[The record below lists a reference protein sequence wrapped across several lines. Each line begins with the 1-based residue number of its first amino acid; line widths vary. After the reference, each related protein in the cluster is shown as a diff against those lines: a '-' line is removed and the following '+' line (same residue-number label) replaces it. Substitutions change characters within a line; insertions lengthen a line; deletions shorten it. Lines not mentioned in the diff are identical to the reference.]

1 MNVIVTVFE
10 VNEAPVSHEYAPT
23 VLRVTENT
31 DPPVITVGDGETPV
45 DGNSYAVTDQDG
57 SVTGPDAYDH
67 TSYTY
72 SVSGA
77 DRSFLAFNSAG
88 ILSFKASHKPDYEK
102 KSSYSITIMARSSEG
117 PRKLTATLD
126 VTIDVVDAEDPG
138 EVLLSQRQ
146 PQVGYEIHATASDPD
161 GGVTITRW
169 VWERSAEITVDDSGA
184 PSAGCRDYPVTP
196 GIGVVGG
203 WTLIGGASSAFYAPQ
218 PSDLGKCLRAT
229 AVYTDNIDDA
239 DERAV
244 GVLEVPVKGSKSAD
258 AAPIP
263 ESGPVVNAAP
273 VFPDQDFHTEGD
285 RSDRTRR
292 EVAENTEAGRNI
304 GDPVSAH
311 DGDGDLLIYT
321 LGGADAASF
330 GIERNNGQLKTSAPL
345 NYEAKSSYTVVVTAT
360 DPFGAAAGI
369 LVTINVTDEDDPAVI
384 KVLPE

>member
-1 MNVIVTVFE
+1 MNVIVTVSE
-10 VNEAPVSHEYAPT
+10 VNEAPVFHEYAPT

-31 DPPVITVGDGETPV
+31 DPPVITLGDGETPV

-88 ILSFKASHKPDYEK
+88 ILSFKASHKRDYEK
-102 KSSYSITIMARSSEG
+102 KSSYSITILARSSEG

-169 VWERSAEITVDDSGA
+169 VWEQSAEITVDDSGA
-184 PSAGCRDYPVTP
+184 PSAGCRDYSVTP
-196 GIGVVGG
+196 GIGVVGD

-218 PSDLGKCLRAT
+218 PSDLGRCLRAT
-229 AVYTDNIDDA
+229 AVYTDNIDDI

-360 DPFGAAAGI
+360 DPLGTAASI